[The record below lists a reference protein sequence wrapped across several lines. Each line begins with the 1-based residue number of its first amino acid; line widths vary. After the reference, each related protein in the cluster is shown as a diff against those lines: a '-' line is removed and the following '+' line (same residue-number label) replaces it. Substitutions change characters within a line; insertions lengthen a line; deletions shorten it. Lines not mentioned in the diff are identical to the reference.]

1 MTNNSIIEW
10 TDEQMTLLIKE
21 RKNKK
26 DEYFTVRRSK
36 VKFWIDIATIIN
48 NQFNTEFSEQQC
60 RTKFLNLTRDYKVS

>member
-1 MTNNSIIEW
+1 
-10 TDEQMTLLIKE
+10 MTLLIKE

-26 DEYFTVRRSK
+26 DEYFIAECSK